1 MCLATHGRVRE
12 IVDAARRL
20 VRVDVE
26 GRPQTVSL
34 ALLAPPEDGLETWIG
49 RLVLVHVGFAVR
61 RTDEDELRALEGI
74 LPMP

>member
-12 IVDAARRL
+12 IVDEARRL
-20 VRVDVE
+20 VVVDIE
-26 GRPQTVSL
+26 GRPQTVNMT
-34 ALLAPPEDGLETWIG
+34 LLVPSEETLSAWIG
-49 RLVLVHVGFAVR
+49 ALVLVHVGFALR